1 MAGTLN
7 STHCEVSG
15 LPSGSTPWSQQTLIT
30 QTQPGPIQSKFHKFS
45 QMQTKI

>member
-7 STHCEVSG
+7 SAHCEVSG

-30 QTQPGPIQSKFHKFS
+30 QTQPGPKFS